1 MKIAF
6 LTPEY
11 PHERIGH
18 SGGIGTSIFNLS
30 KALSALGHEI
40 SILVYGQ
47 DKDDYFVED
56 NLHFFKIRNIKVKG
70 LSLILTQ
77 KKLERLI
84 NSLYASGKIDIVEA
98 PDWTGFT
105 AFVNPKCPL
114 VIRENGSDTY
124 FCYLDNR
131 KVKFKN
137 KFLEKRALKT
147 ADGIISV
154 SDFTGNLTNELL
166 KLNRSY
172 TVIPNSIDASLFEPK
187 QSVSKKTTILYFGT
201 LIRKKGLLEL
211 PEIFN
216 RVHNSNKEVE
226 LILVGKDSADIKTGS
241 SSTWQLMQ
249 PLFNETSI
257 KKVSYLGAVDY
268 SKIQDLIKEATVC
281 VFPTFAEAL
290 PVSWLEAMAM
300 EKAIVASNIGWAKE
314 VIDDGLDGFL
324 VHPNDHE
331 QYVNRILQLLQDS
344 SLQKQFG
351 IRAREKVEQKFSVK
365 VVARQSL
372 LFYEDII
379 KQTRN

>member
-11 PHERIGH
+11 PNSKTAA

-30 KALSALGHEI
+30 KALTGFGHEI

-47 DKDDYFVED
+47 DKDDYFLED
-56 NLHFFKIRNIKVKG
+56 NIHFYKIKNIKVKG
-70 LSLILTQ
+70 VSLILTQ
-77 KKLERLI
+77 KKVERFI
-84 NSLYASGKIDIVEA
+84 NSLFDSGKIEIVEA

-137 KFLEKRALKT
+137 KFLEKRALKK

-154 SDFTGNLTNELL
+154 SAFTGNLTNELL
-166 KLNRSY
+166 KLNRKF

-187 QSVSKKTTILYFGT
+187 QSESKKISILYFGT

-216 RVHNSNKEVE
+216 LVHNSNKGVE

-249 PLFNETSI
+249 PRFNETAF

-300 EKAIVASNIGWAKE
+300 EKAIVASNIGWANEMIEDGKE
-314 VIDDGLDGFL
+314 GFL
-324 VHPNDHE
+324 VHPTQHKHYAE
-331 QYVNRILQLLQDS
+331 CILELLHNNKKR
-344 SLQKQFG
+344 LQFG
-351 IRAREKVEQKFSVK
+351 TAAREKVKAQFSHNLIAK
-365 VVARQSL
+365 RSIEFYKTL
-372 LFYEDII
+372 L
-379 KQTRN
+379 KP

>member
-11 PHERIGH
+11 PHPKTGNA
-18 SGGIGTSIFNLS
+18 GGIGTSIFNLS

-47 DKDDYFVED
+47 DIDDYFIED
-56 NLHFFKIRNIKVKG
+56 NIHFYKIKNIKVKG

-77 KKLERLI
+77 KKVERLL
-84 NSLYASGKIDIVEA
+84 NSLYESGKIDIVEA

-105 AFVNPKCPL
+105 AFVNPECPL
-114 VIRENGSDTY
+114 VIKEHGSDTY

-131 KVKFKN
+131 KVKFRN
-137 KFLEKRALKT
+137 KFLEKRALKK

-154 SDFTGNLTNELL
+154 SEYTGNLTNELL
-166 KLNRSY
+166 ALNRDFI
-172 TVIPNSIDASLFEPK
+172 VIPNSIDASLFEPK
-187 QSVSKKTTILYFGT
+187 ESDAKNLSILYFGT

-216 RVHNSNKEVE
+216 LVHKTNNQVE

-241 SSTWQLMQ
+241 SSTWQLMK
-249 PLFNETSI
+249 PLFSETSI
-257 KKVSYLGAVDY
+257 KKVSYLGAVEY
-268 SKIQDLIKEATVC
+268 SKIQDLIKDATVC

-300 EKAIVASNIGWAKE
+300 EKAIVASNIGWANEMIEDGKE
-314 VIDDGLDGFL
+314 GFL
-324 VHPNDHE
+324 VDPTHHE
-331 QYVNRILQLLQDS
+331 QYAERILLLLEDENK
-344 SLQKQFG
+344 QKQFG
-351 IRAREKVEQKFSVK
+351 TAAREKVKTQFSHNLIAK
-365 VVARQSL
+365 RSIE
-372 LFYEDII
+372 FYKTIL
-379 KQTRN
+379 KS

>member
-77 KKLERLI
+77 KKVECLI

-105 AFVNPKCPL
+105 AFINPKCPL

-137 KFLEKRALKT
+137 KLLEKRALKT

-226 LILVGKDSADIKTGS
+226 LILVGKDRADIKTGS

>member
-84 NSLYASGKIDIVEA
+84 NSLYASCKIDIVEA

-105 AFVNPKCPL
+105 AFINTKCPL
-114 VIRENGSDTY
+114 VIREHGSDTY

-154 SDFTGNLTNELL
+154 SAFAGGLTNQLFR
-166 KLNRSY
+166 LNSDFK
-172 TVIPNSIDASLFEPK
+172 VIPNGIDISLFQPK
-187 QSVSKKTTILYFGT
+187 LKSDKKVSILYFGS

-300 EKAIVASNIGWAKE
+300 EKAIVASNIGWANEMIEDGKE
-314 VIDDGLDGFL
+314 GFL
-324 VHPNDHE
+324 VHPTQHK
-331 QYVNRILQLLQDS
+331 QYAECILELLDDDKKR
-344 SLQKQFG
+344 LQFG
-351 IRAREKVEQKFSVK
+351 TAAREKVKLQFSHNLIAK
-365 VVARQSL
+365 RSIE
-372 LFYEDII
+372 FY
-379 KQTRN
+379 KTVLKS